1 MFGFGS
7 SIFSSAS
14 TLVSSAVQE
23 LKEWLCL
30 TCQTQRALGATHP
43 KGVSSVKSQIPA
55 KQKKD
60 LISSAEPEKKD
71 VTQSKPSVTPQP
83 TRTEAANKQ
92 EDQKQPSP
100 VPSPKRMQEP
110 QKTPGLNKSPA
121 QTRQSERKQSNAAAA
136 TQQES
141 GGFFGFGGG
150 KTQPDAAKPA
160 ESGTGKM
167 FGFGSSI
174 FSSASTL
181 ITSAVQDQPKTTPP
195 VSPKMSAAKDIRSP
209 AAHKKEQQTK
219 PEQLQETKTPPSAK
233 EWLCL
238 TCQTQR
244 AVGAT
249 QLPGVASVKSQIPA
263 KPQKKDI
270 ISPAEPEKKD
280 STQKN
285 FPLTPQPATVEAAS
299 KPEEKKQPSPVPPQK
314 HPEEPQKTPGPNKSP
329 DQTRQ
334 TERKQSN
341 AAAATRRESGG
352 FFGFGGDKTQP
363 EATKPAETSPRYS
376 TSFSQDVRSK
386 RHQIPCCQK
395 KEQQTKPEQPQETK
409 TPPSVKEWLCLTCQT
424 QRAVGA
430 TQPQGANPVNSQI
443 PATPQKKDIISP
455 AEPKKDSTQKKPS
468 ETAKPAT
475 TETANKPKDHKQ
487 PSPVPSPKRTQ
498 DPQKTPGPNKSPQ
511 QTRQTERKQ
520 SISTAATQQESGGV
534 FGFGG
539 GKAQPDAAKP
549 AESGTGKM
557 FGFGSS
563 IFSSA
568 STLITSAVQDTPKTT
583 PPVSPKMSAA
593 KETKSP
599 AAQKK
604 EQQTKPEQPQETKTP
619 PSVKE
624 WLCLTCQTQRAVRE
638 IQPPGVAPVIS
649 QIPATPQKKDII
661 SSAEPE
667 RKDSAL
673 KKPSETAQPTTAE
686 TANKP
691 EDQKQPSPVPS
702 QRGRRSL
709 RKLQVRINHHS
720 RQGKVNVSRV
730 FLQQQHSKSQAAS
743 LVLVVI
749 KLNPMLQSQQ
759 TVQDTPKT
767 TPPVSPKMSAA
778 KEIRSPA
785 AQKKEQQ
792 TKPEQPQETK
802 TPPSLKEWLCL
813 TCQTQRAVGA
823 THPKGVSSVK
833 SEIPAKQKKDLISS
847 AEPEKKDVT
856 QSKPSV
862 TPQPTRTEAAN
873 KQEDQKQPSP
883 VPSPKRM
890 QEPQKTPGPN
900 KSPAQTRQSER
911 KQSNAAA
918 ATQQE
923 SGGFFGFGGVKTQ
936 PEATKPAESGT
947 GKMFGFGSSIFSS
960 ASTLITS
967 AVQDQPKTTPPVS
980 PKMSAAKEIRSPAA
994 SKKEQQTKPEQPQET
1009 KTPPSM
1015 QRAITAAE
1023 LVDPPLMK
1031 PQASPN
1037 KAPSPVAAQKDVTA
1051 NTKKDTI
1058 SSVKAEVQDQNKTDS
1073 PTPGVP
1079 KKEEE
1084 TKASFQTVITETTT
1098 IAAPPAKE
1106 ITHTVTAPTK
1116 EEKTASPSTK
1126 EISITTAPPII
1137 ETADV
1142 KPQPVE
1148 VPPVNTNIET
1158 SVQRSE
1164 DITPP
1169 CSLLTEEVLEKKEGT
1184 AETVQKPADQPIR
1197 SDEAQPPKALNEE
1210 SAPPVAQSTNPEK
1223 ILEQQQDKAP
1233 PSEKATEKEW
1243 LCLNCQ
1249 MQRALGASEPP
1260 GLPMIK
1266 PKPSPSKEVPVTTQK
1281 KATPMSTSE
1290 EDMHKRAAPT
1300 DELVDVSTTKDTE
1313 APDLGVV
1320 TKKVS
1325 PAAVSLP
1332 DKTSLSST
1340 TTTDVSPGLQKPS
1353 EETSKGHPSTPQ
1365 QQPPTSDTPTSI
1377 STSPLTVPGEG
1388 KVPPQQTQK
1397 AVTSPAIST
1406 TPPPILEAVKPSPQQ
1421 LPQTVTSS
1429 ATSVH
1434 PPAPEAGKPPP
1445 QQPPK
1450 TLTSIDTSAP
1460 PPDQVAGKPPPQQP
1474 PKTLTS
1480 IATSAP
1486 PPDQVARKPSQQHPP
1501 KVGTSPAKSAP
1512 PPVEPAKQASG
1523 GFFGFGGPKTQPKAT
1538 KSAESVSGKMFGFGS
1553 SFLNSAS
1560 TLITSAVQDEP
1571 KMTPPTPRKMSTT
1584 AHVSPRTTPPASPR
1598 TLPAKNTEALP
1609 QTLEKK
1615 AEKQQQKKD
1624 LSTPSPTKVS
1634 IPPGSELKDIPTLVQ
1649 REKSAASAVV
1659 KEEVIQAVPKREVM
1673 STIEA
1678 PVPIETPRRDSVQKT
1693 QVLSATPP
1701 PAQPAKQESGGFFG
1715 FGGPKTQ
1722 PAAAKPAE
1730 SVTGKMFGFGSSI
1743 FSSASTLITTPPSP
1757 RRMSTTVSPKIT
1769 PPVSPKMPPAKDT
1782 TPPAAEKSEPPQQAK
1797 PAPSAQAKKEWLCL
1811 NCQTQRAL
1819 SGQLGDSGKRPQL
1832 SPVPATKPEPTT
1844 PPIKAVP
1851 IVSTKKA
1858 QMEPTSV
1865 KLETMA
1871 KAASAEIKTE
1881 IARIPTIATVSPV
1894 TADKQPLAASTAEAI
1909 IPTMASVQKT
1919 TEKGKV
1925 VVPTTNVPK
1934 TVTVENKEEAVKVE
1948 FIETKDSKAKDSKPD
1963 IPKAKAVAGEAEA
1976 SSFPVIEAT
1985 AVSTSSISAEVA
1997 MAKVVP
2003 ETEKIAEL
2011 SAHGK
2016 IIKEVQADDHIQ
2028 LTDLPTSLQQVE
2040 VQPKSQ
2046 ERQLVLE
2053 EQPTDSKEIADKLV
2067 DNIIDITSTPET
2079 QQISTETVVIKEQDG
2094 IKKETI
2100 KERKVSKAEE
2110 HDEDQPH
2117 ILPISQEFKD
2127 NQVASETSTNDINT
2141 DTATPEKEE
2150 VKAERR
2156 RLSVKPMFESSDSE
2170 LTPSPKVQRKKLA
2183 VTNLSSS
2190 SEDIKTESADYDS
2203 MDDEEFIRRQILG
2216 MGDEEKMSLSE
2227 DEKENNLADE
2237 KAILEVVL
2245 DDASVTGLSLYRKS
2259 STENEES
2266 SARKKTLQKTDT
2278 ATTQYSPERIPSS
2291 TFKKALPVM
2300 KQRQTPDEEVESI
2313 TESLSKGSSSVQV
2326 SSFTPGS
2333 SPTSASSLEED
2344 SDSSPSHRK
2353 VSGDKHHR
2361 KGKHRQSTQPLPT
2374 IEDSSEDEKI
2384 KTHGPLPSPTA
2395 SSTENLRQVIVT
2407 DDTSRTSGSEYSAS
2421 LESESEAKRA
2431 VQRGLEEPE
2440 NKMGESQEE
2449 EVNQETSSE
2458 CLQKLRS
2465 PEEVYEEM
2473 MQKKRELIMIEQE
2486 FQQSQTAIES
2496 SSSGASV
2503 TWPSLIDETCVVT
2516 MPMEETSLTEKIDM
2530 PLIFTEYSSELTLK
2544 KKKRPAPPRPS
2555 EPPKRS
2561 EVTVVTIT
2569 PSGSIGFVRP
2579 MVPQDPALRK
2589 ALFPIPDLKITQCSS
2604 GEEEDDSLAEEYGV
2618 GISSD
2623 ITPSDDSETKDDAS
2637 ISPPLSETAD
2647 MEPICVVCE
2656 IPEAKPIPTPISAPE
2671 LTSTPSPTSP
2681 MSVPTSPATP
2691 DSSLASNATSSSSFQ
2706 AQTPLSSESTPLS
2719 TPTPPTS
2726 CVTQSPPENS
2736 SPSPAPIAEEP
2747 SSGDSV
2753 SHPTPYTVIVTI
2765 PDVVWDPSKAQ
2776 TTEAVQVKASA
2787 AGASPPALVGMSTP
2801 LPVVVQMPD
2810 LVSSPS
2816 QMPIEAPAVIQVS
2829 AQSPAP
2835 VVLSA
2840 LPTTQVTVTP
2850 VVVSNPES
2858 AIVQKMPDLVSTT
2871 STNSAQTPLPA
2882 VVSTKAQVQAKV
2894 VPLQAAV
2901 TSISP
2906 VIPASSQAAQ
2916 VSAAST
2922 TITKKKVPPPP
2933 PPRST
2938 SVSLPELP
2946 LVKTVQDVTPTM
2958 NTTIARGATVTG
2970 QPMQSIVVDIQPRME
2985 EMQPESTGVP
2995 QIVTP
3000 TRNGHVVIIVPSLE
3014 NMSLLGKTPRDLAS
3028 TESIP
3033 AAASLPQSVISAS
3046 SFSSTT
3052 SA

>member
-1 MFGFGS
+1 MKRAVEASEPPPAMKSQADPKVPSPAAVSPQRKQSTPSVKPGKPEAGTAPLKQASQEPDHKTPEERQKTRPNKPPDQASQPGGKQLDVSKPGTNNQTERKQSNAAAATQQESGGFFGFGGGKTQPEATKPAESGTGKMFGFGS

-14 TLVSSAVQE
+14 TLITSAVQDTPKTTPP

-30 TCQTQRALGATHP
+30 TCQTQRAVGATHP

-110 QKTPGLNKSPA
+110 QKTPGPNKSPA
-121 QTRQSERKQSNAAAA
+121 QARQSERKQSNAAAA

-181 ITSAVQDQPKTTPP
+181 ISSAVQDQPKTTPP
-195 VSPKMSAAKDIRSP
+195 VSPKMSAAKEIRSP
-209 AAHKKEQQTK
+209 AAQKKEQQTK
-219 PEQLQETKTPPSAK
+219 PEQPQETKTPPSVQAKAK

-329 DQTRQ
+329 DQTSKLNVNKVMLQQQHGESQQASLVLVVIKLNLRL
-334 TERKQSN
+334 QSQQSQ
-341 AAAATRRESGG
+341 ALGKCLALFCIYFDYLSCSG
-352 FFGFGGDKTQP
+352 
-363 EATKPAETSPRYS
+363 PAQDYS
-376 TSFSQDVRSK
+376 TSFSQD
-386 RHQIPCCQK
+386 
-395 KEQQTKPEQPQETK
+395 
-409 TPPSVKEWLCLTCQT
+409 VKEWLCLTCQT

-498 DPQKTPGPNKSPQ
+498 EPQKTPGPNKSPQ

-520 SISTAATQQESGGV
+520 SISTAATQQESGGF

-624 WLCLTCQTQRAVRE
+624 WLCLTCQTQRAELLLSSLRYL
-638 IQPPGVAPVIS
+638 QHPKRK
-649 QIPATPQKKDII
+649 T
-661 SSAEPE
+661 SSAQLNL
-667 RKDSAL
+667 KGKIQLL

-702 QRGRRSL
+702 PKRTQEPQKTPGPNKSP
-709 RKLQVRINHHS
+709 QQT
-720 RQGKVNVSRV
+720 RQGERKQSISTAAT
-730 FLQQQHSKSQAAS
+730 QQESGGFFGFGGGKAQPDATKPAESGTGKMFGFGSSIFSSAS
-743 LVLVVI
+743 TLI
-749 KLNPMLQSQQ
+749 TSA
-759 TVQDTPKT
+759 VQDQPKT
-767 TPPVSPKMSAA
+767 TPP
-778 KEIRSPA
+778 
-785 AQKKEQQ
+785 
-792 TKPEQPQETK
+792 
-802 TPPSLKEWLCL
+802 LKEWLCL

-833 SEIPAKQKKDLISS
+833 SQIPAKQKKDLISS

-862 TPQPTRTEAAN
+862 TPQPTRTESAN

-923 SGGFFGFGGVKTQ
+923 LGGFFGFGGGKTQ

-967 AVQDQPKTTPPVS
+967 AVQDQPKTTPPI
-980 PKMSAAKEIRSPAA
+980 EWLCLTC
-994 SKKEQQTKPEQPQET
+994 Q
-1009 KTPPSM
+1009 M

-1023 LVDPPLMK
+1023 SVDPPLMK

-1073 PTPGVP
+1073 PTPG
-1079 KKEEE
+1079 
-1084 TKASFQTVITETTT
+1084 
-1098 IAAPPAKE
+1098 
-1106 ITHTVTAPTK
+1106 
-1116 EEKTASPSTK
+1116 
-1126 EISITTAPPII
+1126 
-1137 ETADV
+1137 
-1142 KPQPVE
+1142 
-1148 VPPVNTNIET
+1148 
-1158 SVQRSE
+1158 
-1164 DITPP
+1164 
-1169 CSLLTEEVLEKKEGT
+1169 
-1184 AETVQKPADQPIR
+1184 
-1197 SDEAQPPKALNEE
+1197 
-1210 SAPPVAQSTNPEK
+1210 
-1223 ILEQQQDKAP
+1223 
-1233 PSEKATEKEW
+1233 EKEW

-1300 DELVDVSTTKDTE
+1300 DELVNVSTTKDTE

-1388 KVPPQQTQK
+1388 KLPPQQTQK

-1406 TPPPILEAVKPSPQQ
+1406 TPPPILEQSHAA

-1450 TLTSIDTSAP
+1450 NLTSIDTSAP

-1486 PPDQVARKPSQQHPP
+1486 PPDQVARKPSEQHPP

-1523 GFFGFGGPKTQPKAT
+1523 GFFGFGGPKTQPTAT

-1560 TLITSAVQDEP
+1560 TLMTSAVQDEP

-1624 LSTPSPTKVS
+1624 LSTVKEWLCLNCQMQRALGASEPTGHPVLKPQPSPTKVS

-1649 REKSAASAVV
+1649 RENS

-1693 QVLSATPP
+1693 QVLSGTEKGQRQEVAGQQPSVGKPPHVLLSKTTKQEVKADLLKQEVGKPPQQPVKSVTPPAKATPP

-1769 PPVSPKMPPAKDT
+1769 PP
-1782 TPPAAEKSEPPQQAK
+1782 
-1797 PAPSAQAKKEWLCL
+1797 KEWLCL

-1919 TEKGKV
+1919 TEKVTV

-1997 MAKVVP
+1997 MAEVVP
-2003 ETEKIAEL
+2003 EMEKVAEL

-2016 IIKEVQADDHIQ
+2016 IIKEVQADDHIE

-2053 EQPTDSKEIADKLV
+2053 EKPTDSKEIADKLV
-2067 DNIIDITSTPET
+2067 DNIIDIPSTPET
-2079 QQISTETVVIKEQDG
+2079 QQISTETVVIK
-2094 IKKETI
+2094 
-2100 KERKVSKAEE
+2100 
-2110 HDEDQPH
+2110 
-2117 ILPISQEFKD
+2117 EFKD

-2216 MGDEEKMSLSE
+2216 MGDEEKRSLSE

-2245 DDASVTGLSLYRKS
+2245 GDASVTGLSLYRKS

-2266 SARKKTLQKTDT
+2266 SARKKALQKTDT
-2278 ATTQYSPERIPSS
+2278 AATQYSPERIPSS

-2300 KQRQTPDEEVESI
+2300 KQRQSPDEEVESI

-2384 KTHGPLPSPTA
+2384 KSVGKSRKDKPMAHFHLQLLPPA
-2395 SSTENLRQVIVT
+2395 TENLRQVIVT

-2431 VQRGLEEPE
+2431 VQRGRKPSITVIPYTPSDPSIENYYVTKSFKSAEEAYEEIFQKTEAIPGESPPDIEPLYGGMAIEDYLYESLVEEPE

-2449 EVNQETSSE
+2449 EVNQETSSNVSKNSD
-2458 CLQKLRS
+2458 LQRRF
-2465 PEEVYEEM
+2465 M
-2473 MQKKRELIMIEQE
+2473 R
-2486 FQQSQTAIES
+2486 
-2496 SSSGASV
+2496 
-2503 TWPSLIDETCVVT
+2503 
-2516 MPMEETSLTEKIDM
+2516 
-2530 PLIFTEYSSELTLK
+2530 
-2544 KKKRPAPPRPS
+2544 R
-2555 EPPKRS
+2555 
-2561 EVTVVTIT
+2561 
-2569 PSGSIGFVRP
+2569 
-2579 MVPQDPALRK
+2579 
-2589 ALFPIPDLKITQCSS
+2589 
-2604 GEEEDDSLAEEYGV
+2604 
-2618 GISSD
+2618 
-2623 ITPSDDSETKDDAS
+2623 
-2637 ISPPLSETAD
+2637 
-2647 MEPICVVCE
+2647 
-2656 IPEAKPIPTPISAPE
+2656 
-2671 LTSTPSPTSP
+2671 
-2681 MSVPTSPATP
+2681 
-2691 DSSLASNATSSSSFQ
+2691 
-2706 AQTPLSSESTPLS
+2706 
-2719 TPTPPTS
+2719 
-2726 CVTQSPPENS
+2726 
-2736 SPSPAPIAEEP
+2736 
-2747 SSGDSV
+2747 
-2753 SHPTPYTVIVTI
+2753 
-2765 PDVVWDPSKAQ
+2765 
-2776 TTEAVQVKASA
+2776 
-2787 AGASPPALVGMSTP
+2787 
-2801 LPVVVQMPD
+2801 
-2810 LVSSPS
+2810 
-2816 QMPIEAPAVIQVS
+2816 
-2829 AQSPAP
+2829 
-2835 VVLSA
+2835 
-2840 LPTTQVTVTP
+2840 
-2850 VVVSNPES
+2850 
-2858 AIVQKMPDLVSTT
+2858 
-2871 STNSAQTPLPA
+2871 
-2882 VVSTKAQVQAKV
+2882 
-2894 VPLQAAV
+2894 
-2901 TSISP
+2901 
-2906 VIPASSQAAQ
+2906 
-2916 VSAAST
+2916 
-2922 TITKKKVPPPP
+2922 
-2933 PPRST
+2933 
-2938 SVSLPELP
+2938 
-2946 LVKTVQDVTPTM
+2946 
-2958 NTTIARGATVTG
+2958 
-2970 QPMQSIVVDIQPRME
+2970 
-2985 EMQPESTGVP
+2985 
-2995 QIVTP
+2995 
-3000 TRNGHVVIIVPSLE
+3000 
-3014 NMSLLGKTPRDLAS
+3014 
-3028 TESIP
+3028 
-3033 AAASLPQSVISAS
+3033 
-3046 SFSSTT
+3046 
-3052 SA
+3052 